1 MKDKTVIITGAAR
14 GLGQKY
20 TIEFAKLGSNVVFA
34 DISSC
39 DETEDKIKKITS
51 NYLNID
57 LDVTNFN
64 SCLKLADKAKS
75 KFKSI
80 DVLINNA
87 ALYGALKSSRFEDID
102 EDQWDKAMNVNVK
115 GVWNCIRAVIPSM
128 REQKSGS
135 IINIASLAALYGMPY
150 AADYAASKAAV
161 LGLTRVVA
169 REVGKDNIRAVSYTH
184 LTLPTIYS
192 V

>member
-51 NYLNID
+51 NYLNLD

-64 SCLKLADKAKS
+64 S
-75 KFKSI
+75 
-80 DVLINNA
+80 
-87 ALYGALKSSRFEDID
+87 
-102 EDQWDKAMNVNVK
+102 
-115 GVWNCIRAVIPSM
+115 
-128 REQKSGS
+128 
-135 IINIASLAALYGMPY
+135 
-150 AADYAASKAAV
+150 
-161 LGLTRVVA
+161 
-169 REVGKDNIRAVSYTH
+169 
-184 LTLPTIYS
+184 
-192 V
+192 